1 MATAGHGGHLA
12 PVTLTIPL
20 KDVLSELGLS
30 SPGELANGMRV
41 VFQALHK
48 EKPGEPPK
56 QFVKVG
62 SISIRIST
70 VPLQ

>member
-1 MATAGHGGHLA
+1 
-12 PVTLTIPL
+12 
-20 KDVLSELGLS
+20 
-30 SPGELANGMRV
+30 MRV

-56 QFVKVG
+56 QFVKVA
-62 SISIRIST
+62 SISVKTST